1 LIRRN
6 PEPLGSFDVPTPHHI
21 PLPMFDEMQGEERD
35 RAAES
40 DMTVAKP
47 LYSPKLSASERMKH
61 LRSTISNPRG
71 SPKPEQSRL
80 SFGSSTKSQYPD
92 LALLS
97 DAMCRH
103 GVHDEAVD
111 ALFTFSDGEG
121 SMLLDSK

>member
-1 LIRRN
+1 LIRRDSG
-6 PEPLGSFDVPTPHHI
+6 PLGSSGDRTPHLV
-21 PLPMFDEMQGEERD
+21 PLPTFDELQGEERD

-71 SPKPEQSRL
+71 SPKQSRL
-80 SFGSSTKSQYPD
+80 SFGSFAKSQCPD
-92 LALLS
+92 LVLLS
-97 DAMCRH
+97 DAMFRH